1 MSTVQV
7 LLTRLDPD
15 VPLPAYARPGDAGA
29 DLVTTG
35 DVVIQ
40 PGERVVVG
48 TGIAIALPVGYAAF
62 VHPRSG
68 LAARVGLSVVN
79 TPGTIDAGY
88 RGEIRVCLI
97 NHDPREPITL
107 SRGDRIAQL
116 IVQRVETAEF
126 VEVAE
131 LAESERGAGG
141 YGSTG
146 GHATLN
152 GGGPRE
158 QARPR
163 A

>member
-15 VPLPAYARPGDAGA
+15 VPLPGYARPGDAGA
-29 DLVTTG
+29 DLVTTS
-35 DVVIQ
+35 DAVIE
-40 PGERVVVG
+40 PGERVVLG
-48 TGIAIALPVGYAAF
+48 TGVAIALPPGYAGF

-68 LAARVGLSVVN
+68 LAARAGLSVVN

-97 NHDPREPITL
+97 NHDPREPIRL

-131 LAESERGAGG
+131 LGESERGAGG

-152 GGGPRE
+152 GVTGEG
-158 QARPR
+158 ARS
-163 A
+163 